1 MNKVSITTNQ
11 GVYLDKEIIKQ
22 YYEAVSEAM
31 CCNGFLMKDF
41 AANYPGAY
49 KHLGA
54 VHRKRTAIRQSI
66 EAMREITKDLYFGT
80 LTYNKA
86 KDKNKITTKRKQAF
100 TVLNRLFEYVV
111 LVEEFGETGNRYHI
125 HFVGMFRP
133 GKTFADFTSAWHSR
147 QNLRMLGNGENVAQ
161 YLCKYFTKDL
171 PRVRRNK
178 GLVRL
183 TDKYNRARILS
194 RCFKSEQS
202 FKPEFACKNYHFI
215 NALDE
220 L

>member
-1 MNKVSITTNQ
+1 MHNNSITTVQ
-11 GVYLDKEIIKQ
+11 GVYLDKVIIKQ

-31 CCNGFLMKDF
+31 CCNGFPMKDF
-41 AANYPGAY
+41 AAKYPEAY

-54 VHRKRTAIRQSI
+54 VHRKRTAIRSSI
-66 EAMREITKDLYFGT
+66 EAMREISKDLYFGT

-86 KDKNKITTKRKQAF
+86 KDVNKITTKRKEAF
-100 TVLNRLFEYVV
+100 KILNSLFEYVV
-111 LVEEFGETGNRYHI
+111 LVEEFGESGSRYHI
-125 HFVGMFRP
+125 HFVGMFRH
-133 GKTFADFTSAWHSR
+133 GKTFADFTKVWHSR
-147 QNLRMLGNGENVAQ
+147 QNLRALARGENVAQ

-178 GLVRL
+178 ALVHL
-183 TDKYNRARILS
+183 TDKYKRARILS
-194 RCFKSEQS
+194 RLFPSEKS
-202 FKPEFACKNYHFI
+202 FVPESVCKNYHFI